1 MFNFKDRRN
10 NKMPFEGI
18 PNIYQLASTR
28 IDVLV
33 KKTNTSRGVA
43 VIEGVLPWI
52 TLCFDNNFKMVIA
65 ALIHYEKPNRK
76 VLADLQSEVMMLDD
90 DLRPDE
96 VHIDSRAEFTHL
108 TKHQTASQFKY
119 VTQRYFSS
127 RKESVESFFQTLD
140 TLWMTLPGYVGSNG
154 SEKSRE
160 VTAQLT
166 LEELKTIFEAFV
178 RSYNR
183 SHRKYY

>member
-1 MFNFKDRRN
+1 
-10 NKMPFEGI
+10 MPFEGI

-28 IDVLV
+28 VGVLV
-33 KKTNTSRGVA
+33 KKTNTSRGEA

-52 TLCFDNNFKMVIA
+52 TLCFDNNFKLVIA
-65 ALIHYEKPNRK
+65 ALIHDEKPNRK

-96 VHIDSRAEFTHL
+96 VRIDRGVEFTHL
-108 TKHQTASQFKY
+108 AKHQATPQLKY
-119 VTQRYFSS
+119 ITQYSFPS
-127 RKESVESFFQTLD
+127 RKENVESFFQMLD
-140 TLWMTLPGYVGSNG
+140 TLWITLPGYVGSNRSG
-154 SEKSRE
+154 KSRE

-166 LEELKTIFEAFV
+166 LEELKTFFEAFV

-183 SHRKYY
+183 SLRKYY